1 LLFQPLHTPYEENRF
16 APQFDGLRHCGTPTL
31 FLRGRIES
39 PPTAVSPPNQPSIPS
54 SRVELMNLVKSITRC
69 VDLGQVAWLIMAMSF
84 VGTPWLSGQERI
96 RLVDAKEGAAPSDA
110 IVLFDGKS
118 TDAFLGVDGNACTW
132 PVEDGIL
139 SVGKRFIVSKLH
151 FRDAQIHAEFSVP
164 TKAAGNSGLYLH
176 GHYEM
181 QISNTFG
188 STEPSKEVI
197 GSLYRYELPLVNA
210 GRPADHWQTYDVI
223 YRAPRYRD
231 GKISEP
237 GTITAILN
245 GVLVQNH
252 VSFTEPRSPY
262 TPYVYQSTPY
272 TKRILESLKQTDAG
286 PLYLQ
291 DHQSPVRY
299 RSVWIRPLDD
309 KASEFK

>member
-1 LLFQPLHTPYEENRF
+1 MRYTHLFVGLELRVRIFPLRINCDQCPPFNDPPRNMIKSNCF
-16 APQFDGLRHCGTPTL
+16 AVLATFFFSIFSAHALST
-31 FLRGRIES
+31 E
-39 PPTAVSPPNQPSIPS
+39 PSIK
-54 SRVELMNLVKSITRC
+54 V
-69 VDLGQVAWLIMAMSF
+69 
-84 VGTPWLSGQERI
+84 
-96 RLVDAKEGAAPSDA
+96 VDATQGKAPSDA
-110 IVLFDGKS
+110 IVLFDGGA
-118 TDAFLGVDGNACTW
+118 TDAFVGVDGKACNW
-132 PVEDGIL
+132 QVKDGTMT
-139 SVGKRFIVSKLH
+139 VGTGFIVSKLH

-164 TKAAGNSGLYLH
+164 GNGHGNSGLYIH

-181 QISNTFG
+181 QISNTAG

-210 GRPADHWQTYDVI
+210 GRPANEWQSYDFI
-223 YRAPRYRD
+223 YRAPRYKV
-231 GKISEP
+231 GKIVEP
-237 GTITAILN
+237 GSITSILN

-272 TKRILESLKQTDAG
+272 TTTILESLKRTDAG

-309 KASEFK
+309 KAQVFEANNTAK